1 MQRFVSW
8 YWQMEA
14 EDNVLVSNEMWWGD
28 KGPLTEWLGLLHE
41 AIHYKFFCSR
51 EKRIKEFY

>member
-1 MQRFVSW
+1 
-8 YWQMEA
+8 MEA

-41 AIHYKFFCSR
+41 AIHYKFFAVG
-51 EKRIKEFY
+51 KKESKSFIR